1 MYTPFQIRKIIKL
14 NTHALKTDDL
24 LTCVVI
30 FSPHKASNLTSLTL
44 LWLTYFGSHLEAMTP
59 EIHAYSPR
67 LKIKRMQTAWRPSSS
82 RRRQSVCRYL
92 CLCRAC
98 TKIKQARMTGKRL
111 TRVLTV
117 HLIFLWKKRVCFI
130 LLSEVCTIDAGRPS
144 ANADPDTDCDSTF
157 STQVCRIFSNIMQT
171 DFFVSILT
179 LRMPSILS
187 FLLFYFLLC

>member
-1 MYTPFQIRKIIKL
+1 MYTPFQIRKITKL

-67 LKIKRMQTAWRPSSS
+67 LKIKRVQTAWRRSSS

-117 HLIFLWKKRVCFI
+117 HLIFFMEKK
-130 LLSEVCTIDAGRPS
+130 E
-144 ANADPDTDCDSTF
+144 STL
-157 STQVCRIFSNIMQT
+157 
-171 DFFVSILT
+171 FFCPKCVQSMPVGPVQMLT
-179 LRMPSILS
+179 LTLTVTALS
-187 FLLFYFLLC
+187 QHKCVESSVI

>member
-1 MYTPFQIRKIIKL
+1 MQTVIQPENKVIICGTRKFILRRPDMGSKADSNRDIKKLKKIKRFWDQVYTPFQIRKITKL

-67 LKIKRMQTAWRPSSS
+67 LKIKRVQTAWRRSSS

-98 TKIKQARMTGKRL
+98 MKIKQARMTGKRL

-117 HLIFLWKKRVCFI
+117 HLIFLLKK
-130 LLSEVCTIDAGRPS
+130 
-144 ANADPDTDCDSTF
+144 
-157 STQVCRIFSNIMQT
+157 
-171 DFFVSILT
+171 
-179 LRMPSILS
+179 
-187 FLLFYFLLC
+187 